1 LDSVD
6 QSIPLLLVAE
16 DIGGLESQL
25 VCHNRARGLAYDFGL
40 GLSQQRK
47 DGNTRVSTD
56 DGDLVLVGL
65 GRLSNDG
72 RNESGSSDNV
82 EVGNT
87 EQPVCQLCDIPE
99 SELAY
104 FLGSK
109 TPALL
114 RVSAK
119 TGTVELTGLE
129 MTRMKALG
137 QALAIA

>member
-1 LDSVD
+1 V
-6 QSIPLLLVAE
+6 
-16 DIGGLESQL
+16 
-25 VCHNRARGLAYDFGL
+25 
-40 GLSQQRK
+40 
-47 DGNTRVSTD
+47 TTD

-72 RNESGSSDNV
+72 GNEGGSSDNV
-82 EVGNT
+82 EVGDT
-87 EQPVCQLCDIPE
+87 EQPVISSCSRHQNG
-99 SELAY
+99 LAY

-109 TPALL
+109 TPAFL

-137 QALAIA
+137 QALAMA

>member
-1 LDSVD
+1 V
-6 QSIPLLLVAE
+6 
-16 DIGGLESQL
+16 
-25 VCHNRARGLAYDFGL
+25 
-40 GLSQQRK
+40 
-47 DGNTRVSTD
+47 TTD

-65 GRLSNDG
+65 GRLSNNG

-82 EVGNT
+82 EVGDT
-87 EQPVCQLCDIPE
+87 EQPVISLFTDFQAE
-99 SELAY
+99 TAY

-109 TPALL
+109 TPAFL

-137 QALAIA
+137 QALAMA